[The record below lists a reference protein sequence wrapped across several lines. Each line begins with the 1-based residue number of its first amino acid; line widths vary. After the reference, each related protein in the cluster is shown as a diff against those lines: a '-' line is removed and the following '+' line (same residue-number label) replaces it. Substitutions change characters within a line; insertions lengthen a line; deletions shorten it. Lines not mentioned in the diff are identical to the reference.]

1 MQTDEADSKNADQ
14 YENALDHMITAVM
27 MVDRDFNVTYLN
39 QATLSLLKNNEDKFK
54 KIWPDFSA
62 SKDYMLGK
70 CIDGFHKD
78 PAHQRNM
85 LSDPS
90 SLPLRTDITI
100 EDLIIELNVSSILD
114 SSGKYVGCTLEW
126 YDVTDTRF
134 QEDKATRM
142 EGAIEQSGT
151 PSMMINRDFIIT
163 YANPATVELL
173 EKHEATFQKQWP
185 GFSAD
190 PKKVIG
196 TCVDVF
202 HKDPEHQRK
211 LLSDP
216 KNLPYKT
223 DITVL
228 DLIFELNVTSIFNT
242 KGDYIGNSLE
252 WQDVTEARSQA
263 DKAARLEGSIEQSG
277 TASMMID
284 RDFKI
289 TYANPATVELLEKHE
304 ATFQK
309 QWPGFSA
316 DPKKVIGTCVDVF
329 HKNPEHQRKL
339 LSDPKNLPYKTDIT
353 VLDLIFEL
361 NVTSIFNTKGEY
373 IGNSLEWQD
382 VTDMREQADKAAR
395 LEGAIEQSGTPSMMI
410 DRDFKIT
417 YANPATVD
425 LLKKHEATFQEEWPG
440 FSADPEKVI
449 GTCVD
454 VFHKNPA
461 HQRSL
466 LSDPS
471 NLPYKTD
478 IKIRDLMFELNV
490 TPIYDIK
497 GEYIGNSLEWQDVT
511 AARQTEIEVGRL
523 NTAVDG
529 MTTNL
534 MMADEEGVIVFLNP
548 ALRKMFE
555 RRENEIRRVLP
566 NFDLRTIVGAN
577 IDIFHKNPAH
587 QRSILADTSKFP
599 MQTEI
604 AVGELQFNLTA
615 LALKDSKGA
624 VIGTAVQWVDITDE
638 RGAQKQIESLIDSAI
653 KGDLTHRIDVSTYE
667 GFTKNLG
674 TNINSLMDEI
684 SKPLDETINVVKA
697 LAEGDLREKVDGE
710 YSGQFAVLTE
720 SINSSLENLVGM
732 VQTISNA
739 SSNVFNVAREIAAGN
754 SDLSQRTESQASSLE
769 ETAATM
775 EELTSTVQQ
784 NSKSSTEATEKANE
798 AMEKA
803 KNGGEVV
810 GKAVESMEEINKSSK
825 KIADIIG
832 VIDEIAFQ
840 TNLLALNAAV
850 EAARAGEQGRGF
862 AVVAAEVRNLAQRS
876 ATAAKEIKGLIND
889 SVDAVTRGAKLVD
902 DTGETFNVLI
912 DAVQEVRAMV
922 SNIDSAG
929 KEQAGGISEISKA
942 VSQMD
947 EMTQQNAALVEEAAA
962 SSKSMEDQAQELIT
976 QVSFFKVA
984 DGDDLGGAPA
994 GRSASAP
1001 ARSRGAARGAGA
1013 AKKPPVKSVG
1023 GSGSDEDEWEEF

>member
-39 QATLSLLKNNEDKFK
+39 QATLSLLKSNEDKFK

-114 SSGKYVGCTLEW
+114 NSGKYAGCTLEW

-202 HKDPEHQRK
+202 HKDPER
-211 LLSDP
+211 
-216 KNLPYKT
+216 
-223 DITVL
+223 
-228 DLIFELNVTSIFNT
+228 
-242 KGDYIGNSLE
+242 
-252 WQDVTEARSQA
+252 
-263 DKAARLEGSIEQSG
+263 
-277 TASMMID
+277 
-284 RDFKI
+284 
-289 TYANPATVELLEKHE
+289 
-304 ATFQK
+304 
-309 QWPGFSA
+309 
-316 DPKKVIGTCVDVF
+316 
-329 HKNPEHQRKL
+329 QRKL

-382 VTDMREQADKAAR
+382 VTDVRAQADKAAQ
-395 LEGAIEQSGTPSMMI
+395 LEGAVEQSGTPSMVI

-417 YANPATVD
+417 YANPATVA
-425 LLKKHEATFQEEWPG
+425 LLKKHEAAFQQEWPG
-440 FSADPEKVI
+440 FSADPDKVI

-466 LSDPS
+466 LSDPN

-478 IKIRDLMFELNV
+478 IKIRGLVFELNV
-490 TPIYDIK
+490 TPIFNVK
-497 GEYIGNSLEWQDVT
+497 GDYIGNSLEWQDVT
-511 AARQTEIEVGRL
+511 AARLTEIEVGRL

-534 MMADEEGVIVFLNP
+534 MMADEEGIIVFLNP

-555 RRENEIRRVLP
+555 RRENDIRRVLP
-566 NFDLRTIVGAN
+566 SFDLRTIVGAN
-577 IDIFHKNPAH
+577 IDIFHKNPTH

-599 MQTEI
+599 MQAEI
-604 AVGELQFNLTA
+604 TVGELQFSLTA
-615 LALKDSKGA
+615 LALKDNEGNN
-624 VIGTAVQWVDITDE
+624 IGTAVQWIDITDE
-638 RGAQKQIESLIDSAI
+638 RSAQKQIESLISSAI

-994 GRSASAP
+994 GRSTSSP
-1001 ARSRGAARGAGA
+1001 ARSRGAARGAGT
-1013 AKKPPVKSVG
+1013 AKKPSVKSAG
-1023 GSGSDEDEWEEF
+1023 RSGSDEEEWEEF